1 MQFNFAAWIMN
12 PFVLMMITV
21 FLGMLFG
28 KIKFGKFTFGVSG
41 CLFVGLI
48 AGWWI
53 YRLASTFPK
62 TELGYNA
69 AAQLIED
76 GVINKAFFT
85 LFLIL
90 FIAAVGLLAAKDI
103 EVIIKKYGSKFIILG
118 FLITFVGAIVTYGM
132 ALILPGINSYEVT
145 GVYTGALT
153 SSPGLAAALE
163 SASEHSSQLVENYD
177 SLSERRK
184 QELLKAVDLFEKGK
198 TEGSD
203 SLTEEQKNQ
212 FIKNA
217 EAGIGIGH
225 SVGYPFGVLI
235 VIFAVNFLP
244 VIFKINVKK
253 EQEIFSR
260 EINEA
265 RMSSPLNRKQ
275 DTVRFDL
282 TAFIVACFLGYTF
295 GRLKFN
301 LGPLGYV
308 GFGSTGGVLLSSLIL
323 GHIGKINILNF
334 RMDNK
339 ILGVIR
345 EISLTFFLAIIGL
358 RYGFYAFIALSGT
371 GIYLVITSLVVGFMA
386 ATIGYLVG
394 RYIFKLNWIMLVGAI
409 CGGMTST
416 PGLGAA
422 IEAVGSDEP
431 AAGYGAIY
439 PFALLGMVIFSIILH
454 NLPI

>member
-1 MQFNFAAWIMN
+1 MQFNLTAWIMN

-28 KIKFGKFTFGVSG
+28 RIKFGKFIFGVSG

-48 AGWWI
+48 IGWWV

-62 TELGYNA
+62 TASGYNA
-69 AAQLIED
+69 ASQLIED
-76 GVINKAFFT
+76 GVIDKGFFT

-103 EVIIKKYGSKFIILG
+103 GVIIKKYGSKFIILG
-118 FLITFVGAIVTYGM
+118 FLITFIGAMATYGM

-163 SASEHSSQLVENYD
+163 SAREYSSQLVENYD
-177 SLSERRK
+177 SLSERKK
-184 QELLKAVDLFEKGK
+184 QELLKAIDSFEKAK
-198 TEGSD
+198 TEDAGF
-203 SLTEEQKNQ
+203 LTEEQKRQ
-212 FIKNA
+212 YIKSA

-235 VIFAVNFLP
+235 VILAVNFLP
-244 VIFKINVKK
+244 VIFKIDVKK
-253 EQEIFSR
+253 EREIFSR
-260 EINEA
+260 EINEI
-265 RMSSPLNRKQ
+265 RISTPLNRKEN
-275 DTVRFDL
+275 TVRFDL
-282 TAFIVACFLGYTF
+282 TAFTVACFLGYTI

-301 LGPLGYV
+301 LGPLGYI

-323 GHIGKINILNF
+323 GHIGKIGILNF

-345 EISLTFFLAIIGL
+345 EISLAFFLAIIGL
-358 RYGFYAFIALSGT
+358 RYGFYAFTALSGT
-371 GIYLVITSLVVGFMA
+371 GIYLVITSLVVGLIA
-386 ATIGYLVG
+386 VITGYLVG

>member
-1 MQFNFAAWIMN
+1 MQFNLAAWAMN
-12 PFVLMMITV
+12 PFVLMMITI

-28 KIKFGKFTFGVSG
+28 KLKFGKFTFGLSG
-41 CLFVGLI
+41 CLFVGLVI
-48 AGWWI
+48 GWWV
-53 YRLASTFPK
+53 YRLASAFPK
-62 TELGYNA
+62 TELGHNA
-69 AAQLIED
+69 ALQLIKN
-76 GVINKAFFT
+76 GVIDEGFFT

-90 FIAAVGLLAAKDI
+90 FIAAVGLLASKDI
-103 EVIIKKYGSKFIILG
+103 GVIIKKYGSKFIILG
-118 FLITFVGAIVTYGM
+118 FLITFFGAMATYGM

-163 SASEHSSQLVENYD
+163 SAREHSSQLAENYD
-177 SLSERRK
+177 SLSERKK
-184 QELLKAVDLFEKGK
+184 QELLKTIDPLGRAKAKDAGF
-198 TEGSD
+198 
-203 SLTEEQKNQ
+203 LTEEQKKQ
-212 FIKNA
+212 FIKSA
-217 EAGIGIGH
+217 EAGIGVGH

-235 VIFAVNFLP
+235 VILSVNFLP
-244 VIFKINVKK
+244 TIFKIDLKK
-253 EQEIFSR
+253 EREIFSR
-260 EINEA
+260 EINKT
-265 RMSSPLNRKQ
+265 RISNPLNKKQ

-323 GHIGKINILNF
+323 GHIGKIGIFNF

-345 EISLTFFLAIIGL
+345 EISLAFFLAIIGL
-358 RYGFYAFIALSGT
+358 RYGFYAFTALSGT
-371 GIYLVITSLVVGFMA
+371 GIYLVITSLVVGLIA
-386 ATIGYLVG
+386 IIIGYLVG
-394 RYIFKLNWIMLVGAI
+394 RYIFKLNWIMLAGAL

-431 AAGYGAIY
+431 AAGYGGIY

>member
-21 FLGMLFG
+21 LLGMLFG

-41 CLFVGLI
+41 CLFIGLI
-48 AGWWI
+48 IGWWV
-53 YRLASTFPK
+53 YRLAGIFPK
-62 TELGYNA
+62 TEPGYKEA
-69 AAQLIED
+69 LQLIKS
-76 GVINKAFFT
+76 GVIDKSFFT

-103 EVIIKKYGSKFIILG
+103 GVIVKKYGSKFIILG
-118 FLITFVGAIVTYGM
+118 FLITFVGAITTYGM
-132 ALILPGINSYEVT
+132 ALILPGINSYEIT

-163 SASEHSSQLVENYD
+163 SAHEHASQLVESYD
-177 SLSERRK
+177 SLSERKK
-184 QELLKAVDLFEKGK
+184 QEFLKAIDLSGKVK
-198 TEGSD
+198 TED
-203 SLTEEQKNQ
+203 ADFLTEEEKRQ
-212 FIKNA
+212 FIKSA

-235 VIFAVNFLP
+235 VIRAVNFLP
-244 VIFKINVKK
+244 VIFKIDVKK
-253 EQEIFSR
+253 EREIFSR
-260 EINEA
+260 EMNET
-265 RMSSPLNRKQ
+265 RMNSSINRKR

-282 TAFIVACFLGYTF
+282 TAFIIACFLGYII
-295 GRLKFN
+295 GKLKFN
-301 LGPLGYV
+301 LGPLGYI

-323 GHIGKINILNF
+323 GHIGKIGILNF

-345 EISLTFFLAIIGL
+345 EISLAFFLAIIGL
-358 RYGFYAFIALSGT
+358 RYGFYAFTALSGT
-371 GIYLVITSLVVGFMA
+371 GIYLVITSLVVGLMA
-386 ATIGYLVG
+386 VIIGYLVG
-394 RYIFKLNWIMLVGAI
+394 RYIFNLNWIMLVGAI

>member
-1 MQFNFAAWIMN
+1 MQFNLAVWIMN

-21 FLGMLFG
+21 FLGMFFG

-48 AGWWI
+48 IGWWV
-53 YRLASTFPK
+53 YKLASTFPK
-62 TELGYNA
+62 TESGYNEA
-69 AAQLIED
+69 LELIKN
-76 GVINKAFFT
+76 GVINKGFFT

-103 EVIIKKYGSKFIILG
+103 GIIIKKYGSKFIILG
-118 FLITFVGAIVTYGM
+118 FLITFTGAAVTYGV
-132 ALILPGINSYEVT
+132 ALILPGISSYEVT

-163 SASEHSSQLVENYD
+163 SAREHSSQLVENYD
-177 SLSERRK
+177 SLSERKK
-184 QELLKAVDLFEKGK
+184 QELLKAIDSLEKTKVKNAG
-198 TEGSD
+198 
-203 SLTEEQKNQ
+203 SLTEEQKKQ
-212 FIKNA
+212 FIKSA

-225 SVGYPFGVLI
+225 SVSYPFGVLI
-235 VIFAVNFLP
+235 VILAVNFLP
-244 VIFKINVKK
+244 VIFKIEVKK
-253 EQEIFSR
+253 EKEIFSR
-260 EINEA
+260 EINET
-265 RMSSPLNRKQ
+265 RMSNSINGDQ

-282 TAFIVACFLGYTF
+282 TAFIVTCFLGYTI

-301 LGPLGYV
+301 LGPFGYV
-308 GFGSTGGVLLSSLIL
+308 ALGSTGGVLLTSLIL
-323 GHIGKINILNF
+323 GHIGKIGILHF

-345 EISLTFFLAIIGL
+345 EISLAFFLAIIGL
-358 RYGFYAFIALSGT
+358 RYGFYAFTALSGT
-371 GIYLVITSLVVGFMA
+371 GIYLVITSLVVGLIAIMV
-386 ATIGYLVG
+386 GYLVG
-394 RYIFKLNWIMLVGAI
+394 RYIFKLNWIMLAGAL

>member
-1 MQFNFAAWIMN
+1 M
-12 PFVLMMITV
+12 LITV

-41 CLFVGLI
+41 CLFVGLVI
-48 AGWWI
+48 GWWV
-53 YRLASTFPK
+53 YRLAYTFPK
-62 TELGYNA
+62 NESGYNA
-69 AAQLIED
+69 AIQLIED
-76 GVINKAFFT
+76 GVIDKAFFT

-103 EVIIKKYGSKFIILG
+103 GIIIKKYGSKFVILG
-118 FLITFVGAIVTYGM
+118 FLITFVGAMATYGM

-163 SASEHSSQLVENYD
+163 SAREHSSQLVENYD
-177 SLSERRK
+177 SLSERKK
-184 QELLKAVDLFEKGK
+184 QELLKTIDSFEKGK

-203 SLTEEQKNQ
+203 SITEEQKNQ

-225 SVGYPFGVLI
+225 SIGYPFGVLI
-235 VIFAVNFLP
+235 VILAVNFLP
-244 VIFKINVKK
+244 IIFKIDVKK
-253 EQEIFSR
+253 ERGIFSR
-260 EINEA
+260 EINET
-265 RMSSPLNRKQ
+265 RISNPLNRKQ

-282 TAFIVACFLGYTF
+282 TAFIAACFLGYTF
-295 GRLKFN
+295 GRIKFN

-308 GFGSTGGVLLSSLIL
+308 GFGSTGGVLMASLIL
-323 GHIGKINILNF
+323 GHIGKIGFLNF

-345 EISLTFFLAIIGL
+345 EISLAFFLAIIGL
-358 RYGFYAFIALSGT
+358 RYGFYAFTSLSGT
-371 GIYLVITSLVVGFMA
+371 GIYLVITSLVVGLMA
-386 ATIGYLVG
+386 VTIGYLVG
-394 RYIFKLNWIMLVGAI
+394 RYIFKLNWIMLAGAL

-454 NLPI
+454 NLPT

>member
-21 FLGMLFG
+21 FLGMIFG
-28 KIKFGKFTFGVSG
+28 KIKFGKFSFGVSG

-48 AGWWI
+48 VGWWI
-53 YRLASTFPK
+53 YRLANTFPK
-62 TELGYNA
+62 TEPGHKEAL
-69 AAQLIED
+69 QLIKS
-76 GVINKAFFT
+76 GVIDKGFFT

-103 EVIIKKYGSKFIILG
+103 GVIIKKYGSKFIILG
-118 FLITFVGAIVTYGM
+118 FLITFVGAVATYGM

-163 SASEHSSQLVENYD
+163 SAREHSSQLIENYD
-177 SLSERRK
+177 SLSERKK
-184 QELLKAVDLFEKGK
+184 QELLKAIDSFEKAK
-198 TEGSD
+198 TEGAGFLS
-203 SLTEEQKNQ
+203 EEEKRQY
-212 FIKNA
+212 IKSA

-235 VIFAVNFLP
+235 VILAVNFLP
-244 VIFKINVKK
+244 LIFKIDVKK
-253 EQEIFSR
+253 EREIFSR
-260 EINEA
+260 EINA
-265 RMSSPLNRKQ
+265 IRMSTPLNRKRN
-275 DTVRFDL
+275 TVRFDL
-282 TAFIVACFLGYTF
+282 TAFTVACFLGYTF

-323 GHIGKINILNF
+323 GHIGKIGILNF

-345 EISLTFFLAIIGL
+345 EISLAFFLAIIGL
-358 RYGFYAFIALSGT
+358 RYGFYAFTALSGT
-371 GIYLVITSLVVGFMA
+371 GIYLVITSLVVSLIA
-386 ATIGYLVG
+386 VIIGYLVG
-394 RYIFKLNWIMLVGAI
+394 RYIFKLNWIMLAGAI

-422 IEAVGSDEP
+422 IEAVGSDDP
-431 AAGYGAIY
+431 AAGYAAIY

>member
-1 MQFNFAAWIMN
+1 MQFNLAAWTMN
-12 PFVLMMITV
+12 PFVPMMITV

-28 KIKFGKFTFGVSG
+28 RIKFGKFTFGVSG
-41 CLFVGLI
+41 CLFVGLVI
-48 AGWWI
+48 GWWV

-62 TELGYNA
+62 TELGYNVA
-69 AAQLIED
+69 TQLIED
-76 GVINKAFFT
+76 GVIDKAFFT
-85 LFLIL
+85 FFLIL

-103 EVIIKKYGSKFIILG
+103 GIIIKKYGSKFIILG
-118 FLITFVGAIVTYGM
+118 FLKTFTGAVATYGM

-163 SASEHSSQLVENYD
+163 SAREYSSQLAENYD
-177 SLSERRK
+177 SLSERKK
-184 QELLKAVDLFEKGK
+184 QELLKAIDPLGRAKAKDTGFLTGK
-198 TEGSD
+198 
-203 SLTEEQKNQ
+203 QKKQ
-212 FIKNA
+212 FVKSA

-225 SVGYPFGVLI
+225 SVGYPFGVVI
-235 VIFAVNFLP
+235 VILAVNFLP
-244 VIFKINVKK
+244 VIFKIDVKK
-253 EQEIFSR
+253 EREMFSR
-260 EINEA
+260 EINET
-265 RMSSPLNRKQ
+265 RMSSSINRKQ

-282 TAFIVACFLGYTF
+282 TAFVVACFLGYTF

-308 GFGSTGGVLLSSLIL
+308 GFGSTGGVLLASLIL
-323 GHIGKINILNF
+323 GHIGKIGILYF

-345 EISLTFFLAIIGL
+345 EISLAFFLAIIGL
-358 RYGFYAFIALSGT
+358 RYGYYAFTALSGT
-371 GIYLVITSLVVGFMA
+371 GIYLVISSLVVGLIAIMV
-386 ATIGYLVG
+386 GYLVG
-394 RYIFKLNWIMLVGAI
+394 RYIFKLNWIMLAGAL

-439 PFALLGMVIFSIILH
+439 PFALLEMVIFSIVLH

>member
-1 MQFNFAAWIMN
+1 MQFNLAAWIMN

-21 FLGMLFG
+21 FLGMFFG

-41 CLFVGLI
+41 CLFVGLVI
-48 AGWWI
+48 GWWV
-53 YRLASTFPK
+53 YRLASTFSK
-62 TELGYNA
+62 TESGYKEA
-69 AAQLIED
+69 LELIKN
-76 GVINKAFFT
+76 GVIDKSFFT

-103 EVIIKKYGSKFIILG
+103 GVIIKKYGSKFIILG
-118 FLITFVGAIVTYGM
+118 FLITFTGAAATYGM
-132 ALILPGINSYEVT
+132 ALILPGINSYEIA

-163 SASEHSSQLVENYD
+163 SAREHSSQLVENYD
-177 SLSERRK
+177 SLSERKK
-184 QELLKAVDLFEKGK
+184 QELLKAIDLFEKAK
-198 TEGSD
+198 TED
-203 SLTEEQKNQ
+203 ADFLTEEQKKQ
-212 FIKNA
+212 FIKSA

-235 VIFAVNFLP
+235 VILAVNFLP
-244 VIFKINVKK
+244 AIFKIEVKK
-253 EQEIFSR
+253 EREVFSR
-260 EINEA
+260 EMNET
-265 RMSSPLNRKQ
+265 RMSSSINRDQ

-282 TAFIVACFLGYTF
+282 TAFIVTCFLGYTI

-308 GFGSTGGVLLSSLIL
+308 ALGSTGGVLLTSLIL
-323 GHIGKINILNF
+323 GHIGKIGILRF

-345 EISLTFFLAIIGL
+345 EISLAFFLAIIGL
-358 RYGFYAFIALSGT
+358 RYGFYAFTALSGT
-371 GIYLVITSLVVGFMA
+371 GIYLVITSLVVGLIAIMV
-386 ATIGYLVG
+386 GYLVG
-394 RYIFKLNWIMLVGAI
+394 RYIFKLNWIMLSGAL

>member
-1 MQFNFAAWIMN
+1 MN

-28 KIKFGKFTFGVSG
+28 KIKFSKFTFGVSG

-48 AGWWI
+48 IGWWV
-53 YRLASTFPK
+53 YRLASTFPI

-69 AAQLIED
+69 ATQLIKD
-76 GVINKAFFT
+76 GVIEKDFFT

-103 EVIIKKYGSKFIILG
+103 GIIIKKYGSKFIILG
-118 FLITFVGAIVTYGM
+118 FLITFTGAVTTYGM

-163 SASEHSSQLVENYD
+163 SAREHSSQLVENYN
-177 SLSERRK
+177 SLSERKK
-184 QELLKAVDLFEKGK
+184 QELLKEIDTLERAKARDAGF
-198 TEGSD
+198 
-203 SLTEEQKNQ
+203 LTEEQKKQ
-212 FIKNA
+212 FVKSA

-235 VIFAVNFLP
+235 VILAVNFLP
-244 VIFKINVKK
+244 VIFKIDVKK
-253 EQEIFSR
+253 EREIFSR
-260 EINEA
+260 EMNET
-265 RMSSPLNRKQ
+265 RMSTPLNRKQ

-308 GFGSTGGVLLSSLIL
+308 SLGSTGGVLLASLIL
-323 GHIGKINILNF
+323 GHIGKIGILNF

-345 EISLTFFLAIIGL
+345 EISLAFFLAIIGL
-358 RYGFYAFIALSGT
+358 RYGFYAFTALSGT
-371 GIYLVITSLVVGFMA
+371 GIYLVITSLVVGVVA
-386 ATIGYLVG
+386 IIIGYLVG
-394 RYIFKLNWIMLVGAI
+394 RYIFKLNWVMLAGAL

-422 IEAVGSDEP
+422 IEAVGSNEP

>member
-1 MQFNFAAWIMN
+1 MNFNFAEWIMN
-12 PFVLMMITV
+12 PFVLMMLTV
-21 FLGMLFG
+21 FSGMLFG

-41 CLFVGLI
+41 CLFVGLVI
-48 AGWWI
+48 GWWV
-53 YRLASTFPK
+53 YRFANTFSNTTP
-62 TELGYNA
+62 GYYTA
-69 AAQLIED
+69 LQLTKN
-76 GVINKAFFT
+76 GVVDKGFFT

-103 EVIIKKYGSKFIILG
+103 GIIIKKYGSKFIILG
-118 FLITFVGAIVTYGM
+118 FLITFIGAMSTYGM
-132 ALILPGINSYEVT
+132 ALILPGLNPYEVA

-163 SASEHSSQLVENYD
+163 SAREHAAQLTEDYD
-177 SLSERRK
+177 SLSESKK
-184 QELLKAVDLFEKGK
+184 QEILKLLNISQK
-198 TEGSD
+198 TEVAD
-203 SLTEEQKNQ
+203 SLTEEQKSKY
-212 FIKNA
+212 IKNA

-235 VIFAVNFLP
+235 VILAVNFLP
-244 VIFKINVKK
+244 IIFKIDVEK
-253 EQEIFSR
+253 ERAIFST
-260 EINEA
+260 EINEN
-265 RMSSPLNRKQ
+265 RTSSSINGDQ
-275 DTVRFDL
+275 ATVRFDL
-282 TAFIVACFLGYTF
+282 TAFIVACFLGYTL
-295 GRLKFN
+295 GKLKFD
-301 LGPLGYV
+301 LGPLGNV
-308 GFGSTGGVLLSSLIL
+308 GLGSTGGVLLSSLIL
-323 GHIGKINILNF
+323 GHIGKIGILHF

-345 EISLTFFLAIIGL
+345 EISLAFFLAIVGL
-358 RYGFYAFIALSGT
+358 RYGFYAFTALSGS
-371 GIYLVITSLVVGFMA
+371 GIYLVLTSLVVGFLA
-386 ATIGYLVG
+386 ITIGYLVG
-394 RYIFKLNWIMLVGAI
+394 RYVFKINWILLSGAL

>member
-1 MQFNFAAWIMN
+1 MQFNLAAWIMN

-48 AGWWI
+48 IGWWV

-62 TELGYNA
+62 TELGYKEA
-69 AAQLIED
+69 LQLIKS
-76 GVINKAFFT
+76 GVIDKSFFT

-90 FIAAVGLLAAKDI
+90 FIAAVGLLAAKDVG
-103 EVIIKKYGSKFIILG
+103 VIIKKYGSKFIVLG
-118 FLITFVGAIVTYGM
+118 FLITFIGATATYGM
-132 ALILPGINSYEVT
+132 ALILPGISSYEVT

-163 SASEHSSQLVENYD
+163 SAREHSSQLVENYD
-177 SLSERRK
+177 SLSERKK
-184 QELLKAVDLFEKGK
+184 QELLKAIDLFGKEKIEDAGF
-198 TEGSD
+198 
-203 SLTEEQKNQ
+203 LTEEQKRQ
-212 FIKNA
+212 FIKRA

-235 VIFAVNFLP
+235 VILAVNFLP
-244 VIFKINVKK
+244 IIFKIDVKK
-253 EQEIFSR
+253 EREIFSR
-260 EINEA
+260 EISET
-265 RMSSPLNRKQ
+265 RMSSPINRKQ

-323 GHIGKINILNF
+323 GHIGKIGILNF

-345 EISLTFFLAIIGL
+345 EISLAFFLAIIGL
-358 RYGFYAFIALSGT
+358 RYGFYAFTALSGT
-371 GIYLVITSLVVGFMA
+371 GIYLVITSLVVGLIA
-386 ATIGYLVG
+386 IIIGYLVG
-394 RYIFKLNWIMLVGAI
+394 RYIFRLNWIMLAGAL

>member
-1 MQFNFAAWIMN
+1 MKFNLASWIMN

-48 AGWWI
+48 IGWRV

-62 TELGYNA
+62 TGLGYNA
-69 AAQLIED
+69 ALQLIKS
-76 GVINKAFFT
+76 GVIDKAFFT

-103 EVIIKKYGSKFIILG
+103 GIIIKKYGSKFIVLG
-118 FLITFVGAIVTYGM
+118 FLITFTGAMATYGM

-163 SASEHSSQLVENYD
+163 SSREYSSQLAENYD
-177 SLSERRK
+177 SLSERKK
-184 QELLKAVDLFEKGK
+184 QELLKAIDPLGTAKAKDADF
-198 TEGSD
+198 
-203 SLTEEQKNQ
+203 LTEEQKKQ
-212 FIKNA
+212 FVKSA

-235 VIFAVNFLP
+235 VILAVNFLP
-244 VIFKINVKK
+244 LIFKIDVKK
-253 EQEIFSR
+253 EREVFSR
-260 EINEA
+260 EINET
-265 RMSSPLNRKQ
+265 RISNPLNRKQ

-282 TAFIVACFLGYTF
+282 TAFIIACFLGYTF

-308 GFGSTGGVLLSSLIL
+308 GFGSTGGVLLASLIL
-323 GHIGKINILNF
+323 GHIGKIGILNF

-345 EISLTFFLAIIGL
+345 EISLAFFLAIVGL
-358 RYGFYAFIALSGT
+358 RYGFYAFTALSGS
-371 GIYLVITSLVVGFMA
+371 GIYLVVTSLVIGFLA
-386 ATIGYLVG
+386 ITIGYLVG
-394 RYIFKLNWIMLVGAI
+394 RYLFKINWILLSGAL

>member
-1 MQFNFAAWIMN
+1 MHFNFAEWIMN
-12 PFVLMMITV
+12 PFVLMMLTV
-21 FLGMLFG
+21 FSGMLFG

-41 CLFVGLI
+41 CLFVGLVI
-48 AGWWI
+48 GWWV
-53 YRLASTFPK
+53 YRFANTFSNTTP
-62 TELGYNA
+62 GYYTA
-69 AAQLIED
+69 LQLTKN
-76 GVINKAFFT
+76 GVVDKGFFT

-103 EVIIKKYGSKFIILG
+103 GIIIKKYGSKFIILG
-118 FLITFVGAIVTYGM
+118 FLITFIGAMSTYGM
-132 ALILPGINSYEVT
+132 ALILPGLNPYEVA

-163 SASEHSSQLVENYD
+163 SAREHAAQLTEDYN
-177 SLSERRK
+177 SLSESKK
-184 QELLKAVDLFEKGK
+184 QEILKLLNISQK
-198 TEGSD
+198 TEVAD
-203 SLTEEQKNQ
+203 SLTEEQKSKY
-212 FIKNA
+212 IKNA

-235 VIFAVNFLP
+235 VILAVNFLP
-244 VIFKINVKK
+244 IIFKIDVKK
-253 EQEIFSR
+253 ERAIFST
-260 EINEA
+260 EINEN
-265 RMSSPLNRKQ
+265 RTSSSINGDQ
-275 DTVRFDL
+275 ATVRFDL
-282 TAFIVACFLGYTF
+282 AAFIVACFLGYTL
-295 GRLKFN
+295 GKLKFD
-301 LGPLGYV
+301 LGPLGNV
-308 GFGSTGGVLLSSLIL
+308 GLGSTGGVLLSSLIL
-323 GHIGKINILNF
+323 GHIGKIGILHF

-345 EISLTFFLAIIGL
+345 EISLAFFLAIVGL
-358 RYGFYAFIALSGT
+358 RYGFYAFTALSGS
-371 GIYLVITSLVVGFMA
+371 GIYLVLTSLVVGFLA
-386 ATIGYLVG
+386 ITIGYLVG
-394 RYIFKLNWIMLVGAI
+394 RYVFKINWILLSGAL

>member
-1 MQFNFAAWIMN
+1 MQFNLVAWIMN

-28 KIKFGKFTFGVSG
+28 KIKFGKCTFGVSG
-41 CLFVGLI
+41 CLFVGLVI
-48 AGWWI
+48 GWWV
-53 YRLASTFPK
+53 YRLASAFPK
-62 TELGYNA
+62 NELGYNTTL
-69 AAQLIED
+69 QLIKS
-76 GVINKAFFT
+76 GVIDKDFFT
-85 LFLIL
+85 LFLIF

-103 EVIIKKYGSKFIILG
+103 GIIIKKYGSKFI
-118 FLITFVGAIVTYGM
+118 V
-132 ALILPGINSYEVT
+132 S
-145 GVYTGALT
+145 

-163 SASEHSSQLVENYD
+163 SAREYSSQLAENYN
-177 SLSERRK
+177 SLSERKK
-184 QELLKAVDLFEKGK
+184 QELLKTIDPLGK
-198 TEGSD
+198 TKIKDIGF
-203 SLTEEQKNQ
+203 LTEEQKKQ
-212 FIKNA
+212 FIKSA

-225 SVGYPFGVLI
+225 SVGYPFGALI
-235 VIFAVNFLP
+235 VILAVNFLP
-244 VIFKINVKK
+244 AIFKIDVKK
-253 EQEIFSR
+253 EREIFSR
-260 EINEA
+260 EINET
-265 RMSSPLNRKQ
+265 RMNTPLNRKEN
-275 DTVRFDL
+275 TVHFDL
-282 TAFIVACFLGYTF
+282 TAFIAACFLGYTI

-308 GFGSTGGVLLSSLIL
+308 ALGSTGGVLLTSLIL
-323 GHIGKINILNF
+323 GHIGKIGILHF

-345 EISLTFFLAIIGL
+345 EISLAFFLAIIGL
-358 RYGFYAFIALSGT
+358 RYGFYAFTALSGT
-371 GIYLVITSLVVGFMA
+371 GIYLAITSLVVGLVA
-386 ATIGYLVG
+386 IIVGYLVG
-394 RYIFKLNWIMLVGAI
+394 RYTFRLNWIMLAGAL

>member
-1 MQFNFAAWIMN
+1 MKFNFAVLIMN

-21 FLGMLFG
+21 FLGMLLG

-41 CLFVGLI
+41 CLFVGLVI
-48 AGWWI
+48 GWWI
-53 YRLASTFPK
+53 YKFANTFLKIEPGHK
-62 TELGYNA
+62 EAL
-69 AAQLIED
+69 QLIKN
-76 GVINKAFFT
+76 GVINKGFFT

-103 EVIIKKYGSKFIILG
+103 GIIIKKYGTKFIILG
-118 FLITFVGAIVTYGM
+118 FLITFIGAVSTYGM
-132 ALILPGINSYEVT
+132 TFVLPGLNSYEIT

-163 SASEHSSQLVENYD
+163 SAQEHATQLTENYN
-177 SLSERRK
+177 SLSESRK
-184 QELLKAVDLFEKGK
+184 QEILHPLNISKK
-198 TEGSD
+198 TETTG
-203 SLTEEQKNQ
+203 SLTEEQKRKY
-212 FIKNA
+212 IKSA
-217 EAGIGIGH
+217 ETGIGIGH

-235 VIFAVNFLP
+235 VILAVNFLP
-244 VIFKINVKK
+244 IIFKIDIKK

-260 EINEA
+260 EISEN
-265 RMSSPLNRKQ
+265 RMSGSINGNQ
-275 DTVRFDL
+275 STVRFDL
-282 TAFIVACFLGYTF
+282 IAFVVACFLGYTF

-308 GFGSTGGVLLSSLIL
+308 GFGSTGGVLLASLIL
-323 GHIGKINILNF
+323 GYIGKIGILNF
-334 RMDNK
+334 RMDDK

-345 EISLTFFLAIIGL
+345 EISLAFFLAIVGL
-358 RYGFYAFIALSGT
+358 RYGFYAFTALSGS
-371 GIYLVITSLVVGFMA
+371 GIYLVVTSLVVGFLA
-386 ATIGYLVG
+386 ITIGYLVG
-394 RYIFKLNWIMLVGAI
+394 RYVFKINWILLSGAL

-431 AAGYGAIY
+431 AVGYGAIY

-454 NLPI
+454 NLPM

>member
-203 SLTEEQKNQ
+203 SLTEEQKKQ
-212 FIKNA
+212 FIKSA

-235 VIFAVNFLP
+235 VILAVNFLP
-244 VIFKINVKK
+244 VIFKIDVKK
-253 EQEIFSR
+253 EREIFSR
-260 EINEA
+260 EINET
-265 RMSSPLNRKQ
+265 RISNPLNKKQ

-323 GHIGKINILNF
+323 GHIGKISILNF

-386 ATIGYLVG
+386 VTIGYLVG

>member
-1 MQFNFAAWIMN
+1 MQFNLAAWIMN

-41 CLFVGLI
+41 CLFIGLGI
-48 AGWWI
+48 GWWI
-53 YRLASTFPK
+53 YRLASAFPK
-62 TELGYNA
+62 TESGYKEA
-69 AAQLIED
+69 TELIEN
-76 GVINKAFFT
+76 GVIDKIFVT

-103 EVIIKKYGSKFIILG
+103 GIIIKKYGSKFIILG
-118 FLITFVGAIVTYGM
+118 FLITFVGAMATYGM
-132 ALILPGINSYEVT
+132 ALILPGINPYEVT

-163 SASEHSSQLVENYD
+163 SAREHSSQLVENYN
-177 SLSERRK
+177 SLSERKK
-184 QELLKAVDLFEKGK
+184 QELLKEIDTLEKAK
-198 TEGSD
+198 AENPD

-235 VIFAVNFLP
+235 VILAVNFLP
-244 VIFKINVKK
+244 IIFKIDVK
-253 EQEIFSR
+253 EEREIFSR
-260 EINEA
+260 EMNET
-265 RMSSPLNRKQ
+265 RMNSPLNRKENI
-275 DTVRFDL
+275 VRFDL
-282 TAFIVACFLGYTF
+282 TAFIIACFLGYTI

-301 LGPLGYV
+301 LGLLGAV
-308 GFGSTGGVLLSSLIL
+308 SLGSTGGVLLSSLIL
-323 GHIGKINILNF
+323 GYIGKIGILNF

-345 EISLTFFLAIIGL
+345 EISLAFFLAIIGL
-358 RYGFYAFIALSGT
+358 RYGFYAFTALSGT
-371 GIYLVITSLVVGFMA
+371 GIYLVITSLVVGLIA
-386 ATIGYLVG
+386 ITVGYLVG
-394 RYIFKLNWIMLVGAI
+394 RYIFKLNWIMLAGAL

-454 NLPI
+454 NLPM

>member
-1 MQFNFAAWIMN
+1 MQFNLAAWTMN
-12 PFVLMMITV
+12 PFVPMMITV

-28 KIKFGKFTFGVSG
+28 RIKFGKFTFGVSG
-41 CLFVGLI
+41 CLFVGLVI
-48 AGWWI
+48 GWWV

-62 TELGYNA
+62 TELGYNVA
-69 AAQLIED
+69 TQLIED
-76 GVINKAFFT
+76 GVIDKAFFT
-85 LFLIL
+85 FFLIL

-103 EVIIKKYGSKFIILG
+103 GIIIKKYGSKFIILG
-118 FLITFVGAIVTYGM
+118 FLKTFTGAVATYGM

-163 SASEHSSQLVENYD
+163 SAREYSSQLAENYD
-177 SLSERRK
+177 SLSERKK
-184 QELLKAVDLFEKGK
+184 QELLKAIDPLGRAKTKDTGFLTGK
-198 TEGSD
+198 
-203 SLTEEQKNQ
+203 QKKQ
-212 FIKNA
+212 FVKSA

-225 SVGYPFGVLI
+225 SVGYPFGVVI
-235 VIFAVNFLP
+235 VILAVNFLP
-244 VIFKINVKK
+244 VIFKIDVKK
-253 EQEIFSR
+253 EREMFSR
-260 EINEA
+260 EINET
-265 RMSSPLNRKQ
+265 RMSSSINRKQ

-282 TAFIVACFLGYTF
+282 TAFVVACFLGYTF

-308 GFGSTGGVLLSSLIL
+308 GFGSTGGVLLASLIL
-323 GHIGKINILNF
+323 GHIGKIGILYF

-345 EISLTFFLAIIGL
+345 EISLAFFLAIIGL
-358 RYGFYAFIALSGT
+358 RYGYYAFTALSGT
-371 GIYLVITSLVVGFMA
+371 GIYLVISSLVVGLIAIMV
-386 ATIGYLVG
+386 GYLVG
-394 RYIFKLNWIMLVGAI
+394 RYIFKLNWIMLAGAL

-439 PFALLGMVIFSIILH
+439 PFALLEMVIFSIVLH

>member
-1 MQFNFAAWIMN
+1 MQFNLAAWIMN

-48 AGWWI
+48 IGWWV

-62 TELGYNA
+62 TESGYNTA
-69 AAQLIED
+69 LQLIKS
-76 GVINKAFFT
+76 GVIDKGFFT

-90 FIAAVGLLAAKDI
+90 FIAAVGLLASKDI
-103 EVIIKKYGSKFIILG
+103 GIIIKKYGSKFIVLG
-118 FLITFVGAIVTYGM
+118 FLITFIGAVTTYGM
-132 ALILPGINSYEVT
+132 ALILPGINSYEIT

-163 SASEHSSQLVENYD
+163 SAREHSSQLVENYD
-177 SLSERRK
+177 SLSERKK
-184 QELLKAVDLFEKGK
+184 QELLKVIDLFGKEKIEDAGF
-198 TEGSD
+198 
-203 SLTEEQKNQ
+203 LTEEQKKQ
-212 FIKNA
+212 FIKSA

-235 VIFAVNFLP
+235 VILAVNFLP
-244 VIFKINVKK
+244 IIFKIDVKK
-253 EQEIFSR
+253 EREIFSR
-260 EINEA
+260 EISET

-323 GHIGKINILNF
+323 GHIGKIGILNF

-345 EISLTFFLAIIGL
+345 EISLAFFLAIIGL
-358 RYGFYAFIALSGT
+358 RYGFYAFTALSGT
-371 GIYLVITSLVVGFMA
+371 GIYLVITSLVVGLIA
-386 ATIGYLVG
+386 IIVGYLVG
-394 RYIFKLNWIMLVGAI
+394 RYIFKLNWIMLVGAL

-454 NLPI
+454 NLPT

>member
-1 MQFNFAAWIMN
+1 MHFNFAEWIMN
-12 PFVLMMITV
+12 PFVLMMITI
-21 FLGMLFG
+21 FLGMCFG

-41 CLFVGLI
+41 CLFVGLVI
-48 AGWWI
+48 GWWV
-53 YRLASTFPK
+53 YRFANTFSNTTP
-62 TELGYNA
+62 GYYA
-69 AAQLIED
+69 ALQLTKS
-76 GVINKAFFT
+76 GVVDKGFFT

-103 EVIIKKYGSKFIILG
+103 GIIIKKYGSKFIILG
-118 FLITFVGAIVTYGM
+118 FLITFIGAMSTYGM
-132 ALILPGINSYEVT
+132 ALILPGLNPYEVA

-163 SASEHSSQLVENYD
+163 SAREHAAQLTEDYD
-177 SLSERRK
+177 SLSESKK
-184 QELLKAVDLFEKGK
+184 QEILKLLNISQK
-198 TEGSD
+198 TEVAD
-203 SLTEEQKNQ
+203 SLTEEQKSKY
-212 FIKNA
+212 IKNA

-235 VIFAVNFLP
+235 VILAVNFLP
-244 VIFKINVKK
+244 IIFKIDVKK
-253 EQEIFSR
+253 ERAIFLR
-260 EINEA
+260 EINEN
-265 RMSSPLNRKQ
+265 RTSSSINGDQ
-275 DTVRFDL
+275 ATVRFDL
-282 TAFIVACFLGYTF
+282 TAFIVACFLGYTL
-295 GRLKFN
+295 GKLKFG
-301 LGPLGYV
+301 LGPLGNV
-308 GFGSTGGVLLSSLIL
+308 GLGSTGGVLLSSLIL
-323 GHIGKINILNF
+323 GHIGHIGFLHF

-345 EISLTFFLAIIGL
+345 EISLAFFLAIVGL
-358 RYGFYAFIALSGT
+358 RYGFYAFTALSGS
-371 GIYLVITSLVVGFMA
+371 GIYLVLTSLVVGFLA
-386 ATIGYLVG
+386 ITIGYLVG
-394 RYIFKLNWIMLVGAI
+394 RYVFKINWIFLSGAL

>member
-1 MQFNFAAWIMN
+1 MQFNLAAWIMN

-21 FLGMLFG
+21 FLGMFFG
-28 KIKFGKFTFGVSG
+28 KIKFDKFTFGVSG
-41 CLFVGLI
+41 CLFVGLVI
-48 AGWWI
+48 GWWV

-62 TELGYNA
+62 TESGYKEA
-69 AAQLIED
+69 LQLIKS
-76 GVINKAFFT
+76 GVIDKGFFT

-103 EVIIKKYGSKFIILG
+103 GVIIKKYGSKFIILG
-118 FLITFVGAIVTYGM
+118 FLITFVGAMATYGM

-163 SASEHSSQLVENYD
+163 SAREHSSQLVENYD
-177 SLSERRK
+177 SLSERKK
-184 QELLKAVDLFEKGK
+184 QELLKTIDSFEKGK

-203 SLTEEQKNQ
+203 SITEEQKNQ

-225 SVGYPFGVLI
+225 SIGYPFGVLI
-235 VIFAVNFLP
+235 VILAVNFLP
-244 VIFKINVKK
+244 IIFKIDVKK
-253 EQEIFSR
+253 ERGIFSR
-260 EINEA
+260 EINET
-265 RMSSPLNRKQ
+265 RISNPLNRKQ

-282 TAFIVACFLGYTF
+282 TAFIAACFLGYTF

-308 GFGSTGGVLLSSLIL
+308 GFGSTGGVLMASLIL
-323 GHIGKINILNF
+323 GHIGKIGFLNF

-345 EISLTFFLAIIGL
+345 EISLAFFLAIIGL
-358 RYGFYAFIALSGT
+358 RYGFYAFAALSGT
-371 GIYLVITSLVVGFMA
+371 GIYLVITSLVVGLI
-386 ATIGYLVG
+386 TIIIGYLVG
-394 RYIFKLNWIMLVGAI
+394 RYIFKLNWVMLAGAL